1 MSPVINIKHKITLY
15 LLLAV
20 YAFALVRPIL
30 PVVTDVVAHTFFK
43 MQHIAT
49 VHVENGKYHVH
60 IELEKASE
68 KPATKNPTDVSA
80 FSETLSNHL
89 QNNTL
94 TIPFIY
100 PAIIQ
105 KKAFTYIDFPV
116 DSCIKSP
123 TPPPKA

>member
-1 MSPVINIKHKITLY
+1 MS
-15 LLLAV
+15 V

-30 PVVTDVVAHTFFK
+30 PVVKDVVAHTFFK
-43 MQHIAT
+43 MQHMAT

-60 IELEKASE
+60 LELEKASE
-68 KPATKNPTDVSA
+68 KPITKSAADVSA

-100 PAIIQ
+100 PATIQ
-105 KKAFTYIDFPV
+105 KKLFTYINFPV
-116 DSCIKSP
+116 DSFLKSP